1 MSVAVR
7 TWLYLEARAC
17 LPVGVPVGASAHTSA
32 SPGKP
37 QAPCHPRAARGP
49 AARHREASDGNGAF
63 ARDGVCDPRARDED
77 GRDHICDIAGIDQ
90 RDPVVPRVPAPGWQ
104 LALAGAGADHV
115 REHVRAPGRSWRPDT
130 WCRARNRADCCGFT
144 GNTWYPP
151 RSGPSPSGSRH
162 LASTVA
168 APSITSAAPTRGSV
182 DLAQRRSVAH
192 RRLRPRS

>member
-1 MSVAVR
+1 VPAGRRARRRVCPHFRLARKASSAVPSSGSSR
-7 TWLYLEARAC
+7 TGR
-17 LPVGVPVGASAHTSA
+17 PP
-32 SPGKP
+32 
-37 QAPCHPRAARGP
+37 PRSFG
-49 AARHREASDGNGAF
+49 RE
-63 ARDGVCDPRARDED
+63 RRLRPDGVCDPRARDED

-104 LALAGAGADHV
+104 LALAGTGADHV